1 MTERCLTDLDSKT
14 PDKWDE
20 NLQHTDVG
28 SIEAPTSSSRAVWI
42 GVGLL
47 AVIAGAALAF
57 WLRSPAQPAA
67 APPAKPVVAESK
79 PADPSLPTIPP
90 LDESDSVVADL
101 IRKLSSHPLV
111 AGLLATNGL
120 IRHFAVAISNIADGQ
135 APAALLHPLKPSGP
149 FRVVTRKDGVFI
161 DTRSYA
167 RYTPL
172 AEAVDALDPQGVAR
186 LYAALK
192 PRLEEAHREA
202 GERNTTFDQT
212 LERAIVSMLKTPV
225 PSGPVQ
231 LEPHGVV
238 YIYADPKIEAMTPA
252 QRQLI
257 RMGPDNAR
265 TIQTKLRA
273 IALAIG
279 IPSDRLPATPQQ

>member
-1 MTERCLTDLDSKT
+1 M
-14 PDKWDE
+14 
-20 NLQHTDVG
+20 
-28 SIEAPTSSSRAVWI
+28 
-42 GVGLL
+42 
-47 AVIAGAALAF
+47 
-57 WLRSPAQPAA
+57 
-67 APPAKPVVAESK
+67 VAESK
-79 PADPSLPTIPP
+79 PVTDPSLPAIPP

-111 AGLLATNGL
+111 AGLLTTNGL
-120 IRHFAVAISNIADGQ
+120 VRHFAVAISNIADGQ
-135 APAALLHPLKPSGP
+135 APTALLHPLKPAGP

-172 AEAVDALDPQGVAR
+172 AEAVDALDPQAVAR

-212 LERAIVSMLKTPV
+212 LERAIVSILKTPV

-238 YIYADPKIEAMTPA
+238 HIYADPKIEAMTPA

-279 IPSDRLPATPQQ
+279 VPSDRLPATPAQ

>member
-1 MTERCLTDLDSKT
+1 
-14 PDKWDE
+14 
-20 NLQHTDVG
+20 VG
-28 SIEAPTSSSRAVWI
+28 V
-42 GVGLL
+42 L
-47 AVIAGAALAF
+47 AVLGGAALAF
-57 WLRSPAQPAA
+57 WLRAPAPPAA
-67 APPAKPVVAESK
+67 APAKPVVAESK
-79 PADPSLPTIPP
+79 PSVDPSLPTIPP

-111 AGLLATNGL
+111 AGLLTTNGL
-120 IRHFAVAISNIADGQ
+120 VRHFAVAISNIADGQ
-135 APAALLHPLKPSGP
+135 APAGLLHPLKPTGS
-149 FRVVTRKDGVFI
+149 FRVVERKDGVFI

-172 AEAVDALDPQGVAR
+172 AEAVDALDPQAVAR

-192 PRLEEAHREA
+192 PRLDEAHREA

-212 LERAIVSMLKTPV
+212 LERAIVSILKTPV

-279 IPSDRLPATPQQ
+279 IPSDRLPAQPLQ

>member
-1 MTERCLTDLDSKT
+1 
-14 PDKWDE
+14 
-20 NLQHTDVG
+20 V
-28 SIEAPTSSSRAVWI
+28 
-42 GVGLL
+42 L
-47 AVIAGAALAF
+47 AVLGGAALAF
-57 WLRSPAQPAA
+57 WLRSPAQPAPA
-67 APPAKPVVAESK
+67 PAKPVVAESK
-79 PADPSLPTIPP
+79 PAVDPSLPTIPP
-90 LDESDSVVADL
+90 IDESDTVVADL

-111 AGLLATNGL
+111 GGLLTTSGL
-120 IRHFAVAISNIADGQ
+120 IRNFAVVVANIADGQ
-135 APAALLHPLKPSGP
+135 APTALLKPLRPNGP
-149 FRVVTRKDGVFI
+149 FRIIDRKGVFI

-172 AEAVDALDPQGVAR
+172 ADAVDSLDPQAVAR

-212 LERAIVSMLKTPV
+212 LERAIVAVLKTPV
-225 PSGPVQ
+225 PSGPVA
-231 LEPHGVV
+231 LEPHGIV
-238 YIYADPKIEAMTPA
+238 YIYADPKIEAMTPG

-265 TIQTKLRA
+265 VIQTKLRA

-279 IPSDRLPATPQQ
+279 IPSDRLPAAPVQ